1 MIHFYAADVDILATI
16 QGGSLR
22 RSRGSKAS
30 PLSSL
35 DALNSG
41 AEGWDQRAAKL
52 IDETDSGKPRADH

>member
-1 MIHFYAADVDILATI
+1 MIHFYAADAAILATI

-41 AEGWDQRAAKL
+41 SEGWDEKAAKL
-52 IDETDSGKPRADH
+52 IDETDFRKRRTDP